1 MGADAIDLQR
11 PPQITAE
18 TLLRAYQW
26 GLFPMGE
33 SRDDPTIYWVDPDKR
48 GVLPLDQFH
57 VPRSLRRLMRRA
69 PFRVTFDAAFAETI
83 AACAAPGSGRR
94 TTWINDT
101 IEHLYND
108 LFDLGYAH
116 SVECWSD
123 DGLEPFPLEGAHAA
137 GAGGA
142 ASRKQKG
149 ESASN
154 RVGSALVGGLYGV
167 AIGGAFFGES
177 MFSFRRDAS
186 KVALVHLVERLRVGG
201 YVLLDTQFITEHLR
215 RFGAREV
222 PRPKYL
228 RQLAAAL
235 KVDADFHA
243 INRAPQGG

>member
-1 MGADAIDLQR
+1 
-11 PPQITAE
+11 
-18 TLLRAYQW
+18 
-26 GLFPMGE
+26 MGE
-33 SRDDPTIYWVDPDKR
+33 SRDDPTIYWVDPDKC
-48 GVLPLDQFH
+48 GVLPLDQIH
-57 VPRSLRRLMRRA
+57 IPRSLRRLLRRT

-123 DGLEPFPLEGAHAA
+123 EGLA
-137 GAGGA
+137 
-142 ASRKQKG
+142 
-149 ESASN
+149 
-154 RVGSALVGGLYGV
+154 GGLYGV

-201 YVLLDTQFITEHLR
+201 YVLLDTQFVTEHLR